1 MINKPY
7 AKNHTAEHPLK
18 SGVIDYLRL
27 ILTKPAAAGGL
38 TIGVVI
44 KWRCAP
50 PINVPQR
57 STWGFLRC

>member
-44 KWRCAP
+44 KW
-50 PINVPQR
+50 
-57 STWGFLRC
+57 